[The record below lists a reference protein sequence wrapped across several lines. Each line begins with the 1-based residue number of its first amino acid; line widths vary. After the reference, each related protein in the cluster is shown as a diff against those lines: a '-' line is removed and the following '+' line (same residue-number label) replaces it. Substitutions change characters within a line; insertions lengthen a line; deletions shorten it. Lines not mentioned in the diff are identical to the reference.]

1 MSLIISLILFVFASN
16 FTIHVKIIQILEKN
30 EPPERMRLGQ
40 CHSFSS
46 QEFLRHEYYDKK
58 MCVKKL
64 FGVVKVTHAIEA
76 SGHMFYLMRF
86 LASKMY
92 EDNVD

>member
-1 MSLIISLILFVFASN
+1 MILIMSLILVVFASN
-16 FTIHVKIIQILEKN
+16 FTTHVKIIQILEKN
-30 EPPERMRLGQ
+30 EPPQRMRLGQ

-64 FGVVKVTHAIEA
+64 FAIVKVTHAIEA
-76 SGHMFYLMRF
+76 SGHMFYLMPLMRS
-86 LASKMY
+86 LASKL
-92 EDNVD
+92 